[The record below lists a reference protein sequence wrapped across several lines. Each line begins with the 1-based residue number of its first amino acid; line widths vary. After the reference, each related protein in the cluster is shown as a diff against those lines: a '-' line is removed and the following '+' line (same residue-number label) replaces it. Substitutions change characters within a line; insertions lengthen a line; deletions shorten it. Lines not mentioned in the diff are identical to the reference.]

1 MPNGLRGLDVSSY
14 QGLVDWAGVASSGL
28 SYAYV
33 KATEGLTVN
42 DAQFTR
48 NWQVSKQ
55 RGIYRGA
62 YHFFH
67 FSDDPI
73 AQADFFVASA
83 NPQPGDLPPAVDVET
98 TDGISDVTQLVQ
110 KLSAFITEVENNLGG
125 KKMVIYTYYG
135 FWNAS
140 MNGSDA
146 FSGHP
151 FWIAEY
157 NNDNAPTL
165 PHGWNDWLIWQY
177 ASNGTVTGVNTS
189 VDLNVLNGDANTLSG
204 ILL

>member
-1 MPNGLRGLDVSSY
+1 MPDGLKGLDVSSY
-14 QGLVDWAGVASSGL
+14 QGIVDWSAVASAGY
-28 SYAYV
+28 SYAYI
-33 KATEGLTVN
+33 KATEGLTLT
-42 DAQFTR
+42 DPQFSR

-55 RGIYRGA
+55 RNICRGA

-67 FSDDPI
+67 FGDDPI
-73 AQADFFVASA
+73 AQADFFINCA
-83 NPQPGDLPPAVDVET
+83 NPQAGDLPPVVDVET
-98 TDGISDVTQLVQ
+98 TDGITDVTQLVQ
-110 KLSAFITEVENNLGG
+110 KLSAFIVEVENALSG

-157 NNDNAPTL
+157 NSDETPTL
-165 PHGWNDWLIWQY
+165 PNGWTDWLIWQH
-177 ASNGTVTGVNTS
+177 ASNGTVTGINTP